1 MEPSVWTGTLGHLRE
16 KVGGMEP
23 VPAGVACSAVSASLA
38 LALLAK
44 VLAITGNRKTF
55 TGDKQRIEEMLT
67 AVRAESANLAQLA
80 DDDVAAFHLYLALTR
95 DGREAE
101 AQAAMRKAIEVPM
114 AAARC
119 GVRGIE
125 LCAEAADLVGGTLAS
140 DLRVAETLIRGA
152 VRGLLTT
159 VQVNIAEMHSD
170 EAFSETVMAEWRK
183 LELKTG

>member
-1 MEPSVWTGTLGHLRE
+1 MEPSVWTGTLASLHE
-16 KVGGMEP
+16 KVGGMDP

-55 TGDKQRIEEMLT
+55 TGDRQRIEDLLA
-67 AVRAESANLAQLA
+67 AVRSESANLAQLA
-80 DDDVAAFHLYLALTR
+80 DDDVAAFHFYLQCTR
-95 DGREAE
+95 EGREAE

-114 AAARC
+114 EAARC

-125 LCAEAADLVGGTLAS
+125 LCAEAADVVGGTLAS
-140 DLRVAETLIRGA
+140 DLRVAETLVRGA

-159 VQVNIAEMHSD
+159 VQVNIAELHAD
-170 EAFSETVMAEWRK
+170 EAFSEAIMGEWRK